1 MFAHF
6 RAHSL
11 YRHKFLTFSAHCAK
25 QQVIAQ
31 LRGVISS
38 ISLTLKHV
46 CFICFY
52 SLRACANCLSCM
64 YVCLCFYVYFF
75 FFAVKTLLIAMP
87 TAVKFHKLF
96 LHFWA
101 TKANCLPVVLTT
113 AVNFSFH
120 VYCVCW
126 SGQGIGV

>member
-75 FFAVKTLLIAMP
+75 FFLLW
-87 TAVKFHKLF
+87 KLC
-96 LHFWA
+96 W
-101 TKANCLPVVLTT
+101 LPCQLQW
-113 AVNFSFH
+113 NFTNSSYIFEQRKQI
-120 VYCVCW
+120 VCQSSW
-126 SGQGIGV
+126 QLLWILVFMCIVFVEVAKG